1 MKKAEMTI
9 EQVIFRELPARYSEM
24 EGKELGFARRLTKSW
39 QKGLSGPQEKYSR
52 SILKRLIRDE
62 KDGTAKYCGES
73 SDLIDDDDTE
83 AGREVAR
90 DHEEF

>member
-1 MKKAEMTI
+1 MKKVDMTI

-24 EGKELGFARRLTKSW
+24 EGKELGFSKRLLGAW
-39 QKGLSGPQEKYSR
+39 QKGLSDRQEKYAR
-52 SILKRLIRDE
+52 SILKRLLRDE

-73 SDLIDDDDTE
+73 DIIDDDDTE
-83 AGREVAR
+83 AGREVSR

>member
-1 MKKAEMTI
+1 MKNVDMTI

-24 EGKELGFARRLTKSW
+24 EGKELGFSKRLLGAW
-39 QKGLSGPQEKYSR
+39 QKGLSDRQEKYAR

-62 KDGTAKYCGES
+62 KDGTAKYCGEV
-73 SDLIDDDDTE
+73 DLIDEDDTE
-83 AGREVAR
+83 AGRAVAR